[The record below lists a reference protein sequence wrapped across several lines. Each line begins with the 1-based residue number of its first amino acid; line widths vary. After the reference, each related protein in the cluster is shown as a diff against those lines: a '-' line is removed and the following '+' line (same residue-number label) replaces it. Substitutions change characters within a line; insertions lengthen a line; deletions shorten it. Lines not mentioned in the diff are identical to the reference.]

1 MQWPNWSQL
10 SAQML
15 SFRKTVQ
22 RIKYISPKGLTKL
35 HEQAGKLNPA
45 HCFPGHDS
53 SPESTSAEQFGWGR
67 TEETYSRRHAECFL
81 CVSSASAFGQTGCGM
96 ALEGWLSSRGSL
108 SYPQGRKWW
117 NITVRDASLQS
128 QFVICNLNLS
138 FKPYL
143 FFLMK
148 S

>member
-143 FFLMK
+143 CFLMK

>member
-1 MQWPNWSQL
+1 MQH
-10 SAQML
+10 
-15 SFRKTVQ
+15 
-22 RIKYISPKGLTKL
+22 IKYISPKGLTKL

-96 ALEGWLSSRGSL
+96 ALEGWLSSQGSL
-108 SYPQGRKWW
+108 SIHRVENDG
-117 NITVRDASLQS
+117 ASL
-128 QFVICNLNLS
+128 
-138 FKPYL
+138 
-143 FFLMK
+143 
-148 S
+148 